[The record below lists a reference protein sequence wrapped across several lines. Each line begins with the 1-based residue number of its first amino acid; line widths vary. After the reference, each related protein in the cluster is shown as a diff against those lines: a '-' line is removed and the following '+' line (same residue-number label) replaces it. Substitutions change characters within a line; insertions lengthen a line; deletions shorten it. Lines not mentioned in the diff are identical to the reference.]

1 MHTQAQG
8 VSQNIHTSIE
18 LLLRHEKNANR
29 GVDGDHHCAIHRLVD
44 RRSCRANAEPFSI
57 DAYLKSAQEQYKKDR
72 DAFMAA
78 IRDREMKMRSINAT
92 FKAAVDK
99 SALDAKAALTTAT
112 TPEQKNAIN
121 STRRAALAA
130 AIVARE
136 SAIAALGAMPTP
148 PVEPMRPS
156 HTMMVPEQKGKQKR

>member
-1 MHTQAQG
+1 MRRMRIGASTAIIIALSTVSLTG
-8 VSQNIHTSIE
+8 VH
-18 LLLRHEKNANR
+18 
-29 GVDGDHHCAIHRLVD
+29 
-44 RRSCRANAEPFSI
+44 AEPTPSPSPSI
-57 DAYLKSAQEQYKKDR
+57 LTFKAAQEQYKKDR

-99 SALDAKAALTTAT
+99 SALDAKAALATAT